1 MPRTTAPSVDPPPP
15 ADAAG
20 PPHRSRRRREP
31 ADRRRELLD
40 AAAQQADEHGLDSLT
55 PAAVAARAG
64 ASKALV
70 FHYFGST
77 AGLRRAVA
85 LEAVAGLE
93 AATVAPDDR
102 PLVERPALAVASF
115 LDAVEARRLVWQ
127 DLWRGALGEDDATQ
141 DALARVREG
150 LVARLTSTVTAT
162 TAGPPLDSPCLRL
175 IAAGWVALVENVTA
189 AWLGGSDLS
198 RAEIERLVLASTVVL
213 VPELPEP
220 ARGAVL
226 AIARANSG
234 AAG

>member
-1 MPRTTAPSVDPPPP
+1 
-15 ADAAG
+15 
-20 PPHRSRRRREP
+20 
-31 ADRRRELLD
+31 
-40 AAAQQADEHGLDSLT
+40 
-55 PAAVAARAG
+55 
-64 ASKALV
+64 
-70 FHYFGST
+70 
-77 AGLRRAVA
+77 
-85 LEAVAGLE
+85 
-93 AATVAPDDR
+93 
-102 PLVERPALAVASF
+102 VERPALAVASF

-141 DALARVREG
+141 EALARVREG

-162 TAGPPLDSPCLRL
+162 TAGSPLASPRLRL